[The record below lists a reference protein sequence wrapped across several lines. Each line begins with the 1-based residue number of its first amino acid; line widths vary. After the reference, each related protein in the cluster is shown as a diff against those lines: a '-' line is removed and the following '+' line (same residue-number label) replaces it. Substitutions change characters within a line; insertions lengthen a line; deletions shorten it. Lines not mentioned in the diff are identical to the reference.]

1 MPSTWRRSHG
11 DEIMAEVSADG
22 RGAWQTRVWLVSNP
36 SVMVRTPRDADTLSS
51 AQDKADA
58 LVRKTFD
65 HRCDAACREWSW
77 DAAATPRA

>member
-11 DEIMAEVSADG
+11 KEIMAEVSADG
-22 RGAWQTRVWLVSNP
+22 RGAWQARVWLVSNP

-58 LVRKTFD
+58 LARKTFD
-65 HRCDAACREWSW
+65 HRCDGACCEWSW
-77 DAAATPRA
+77 DAAATPRE